1 MTPDKDQQPTMRS
14 FWTDGESS
22 WYRIHLAEKNYSV
35 KASEDPFGEV
45 SILQVQAEWNG
56 GKRPAT
62 TLHNG
67 EEYDR
72 VCAAFLAAKIP
83 STT

>member
-1 MTPDKDQQPTMRS
+1 MKP

-22 WYRIHLAEKNYSV
+22 WYRLHLAEKNYSV

-45 SILQVQAEWNG
+45 AILQVQAEWNG

-62 TLHNG
+62 TLHSG
-67 EEYDR
+67 DEYDQ
-72 VCAAFLAAKIP
+72 VCTAFLAAK
-83 STT
+83 SSATT